1 MRVPDCAQ
9 ASKLVHDM
17 KDKNY
22 DEVIKQCK
30 IPTLVLDQ
38 KWHRL
43 FAISGKPEDVKTIE
57 QEEKDILLKQSHL
70 TNELKS
76 LKKIKADLMQSIV
89 DNMEGKDADKATE
102 AQRAKI
108 EQDKRLIDET
118 NEKIEQDEDM
128 LMEIPKELLQVNRTL
143 MLATMNFCYAKLRTN
158 SHEIAEISDWI
169 TNFRVELKKNI
180 IKKQNR
186 EINNRE
192 IYSYMH
198 DVFGPDVMELFDV
211 KNEDSFV
218 PEEEAVAAK
227 PEGVVS
233 KSDEKEA
240 NKERQQNF
248 DVDSK

>member
-1 MRVPDCAQ
+1 MQ
-9 ASKLVHDM
+9 
-17 KDKNY
+17 DKNY
-22 DEVIKQCK
+22 DEAIKQCR

-57 QEEKDILLKQSHL
+57 QEEKEILLKQSHL
-70 TNELKS
+70 TTELKS
-76 LKKIKADLMQSIV
+76 LKKIKSDLMKSIV
-89 DNMEGKDADKATE
+89 ENMEGKDADKATD
-102 AQRAKI
+102 AQREKI

-118 NEKIEQDEDM
+118 NEKIEQDEDA
-128 LMEIPKELLQVNRTL
+128 LMEIPKELLEVNRTL
-143 MLATMNFCYAKLRTN
+143 MLATMNFCYSKLRTN
-158 SHEIAEISDWI
+158 SHEIAEISEWI

-198 DVFGPDVMELFDV
+198 DIFGADVMELFDV

-218 PEEEAVAAK
+218 PNEETTEAK
-227 PEGVVS
+227 PEGAVA
-233 KSDEKEA
+233 KAKDEKEA
-240 NKERQQNF
+240 NKDRQQNF

>member
-1 MRVPDCAQ
+1 MQ
-9 ASKLVHDM
+9 
-17 KDKNY
+17 DKNY

-57 QEEKDILLKQSHL
+57 QEEKEILLKQSHL
-70 TNELKS
+70 TTELKN
-76 LKKIKADLMQSIV
+76 LKKIKADLMKSIV
-89 DNMEGKDADKATE
+89 ENMEGKDADKATD
-102 AQRAKI
+102 AQREKI
-108 EQDKRLIDET
+108 EQDKRLIDEA
-118 NEKIEQDEDM
+118 NEKIEQDEDA
-128 LMEIPKELLQVNRTL
+128 LMEIPKELLEVNRTL
-143 MLATMNFCYAKLRTN
+143 MLATMNFCYAKRRTN
-158 SHEIAEISDWI
+158 SHELADISEWF

-198 DVFGPDVMELFDV
+198 DIFGADVMELFDV

-218 PEEEAVAAK
+218 PDEDTTEARPEGAVAK
-227 PEGVVS
+227 V
-233 KSDEKEA
+233 KDEKEA
-240 NKERQQNF
+240 NKDRQQNF

>member
-1 MRVPDCAQ
+1 
-9 ASKLVHDM
+9 M
-17 KDKNY
+17 KDKNF
-22 DEVIKQCK
+22 DEIVKQIK

-57 QEEKDILLKQSHL
+57 QQEKDLLLKQSHL
-70 TNELKS
+70 TTELKS

-89 DNMEGKDADKATE
+89 ENMEGKDADKATE
-102 AQRAKI
+102 AQRTKI

-118 NEKIEQDEDM
+118 NEKIEQDEDL
-128 LMEIPKELLQVNRTL
+128 LMEIPRELAEVNRTL
-143 MLATMNFCYAKLRTN
+143 MLATMNFCYTKLRTN
-158 SHEIAEISDWI
+158 SHEIADISEWI

-198 DVFGPDVMELFDV
+198 DIFGADVMELFDV

-218 PEEEAVAAK
+218 PPEDSVEAK
-227 PEGVVS
+227 PEGAVV
-233 KSDEKEA
+233 KQKDEKEA
-240 NKERQQNF
+240 NKDRQQNF
-248 DVDSK
+248 DVDSKE

>member
-1 MRVPDCAQ
+1 MQ
-9 ASKLVHDM
+9 
-17 KDKNY
+17 DKNY

-57 QEEKDILLKQSHL
+57 QEEKEILLKQSHL
-70 TNELKS
+70 TTELKN
-76 LKKIKADLMQSIV
+76 LKKIKADLMKSIV
-89 DNMEGKDADKATE
+89 ENMEGKDADKATD
-102 AQRAKI
+102 AQREKI

-118 NEKIEQDEDM
+118 NEKIEQDEDA
-128 LMEIPKELLQVNRTL
+128 LMEIPKELLEVNRTL

-158 SHEIAEISDWI
+158 SHEIADISEWI

-198 DVFGPDVMELFDV
+198 DIFGADVMELFDV

-218 PEEEAVAAK
+218 PDEDTTEARTEGAVAKAK
-227 PEGVVS
+227 
-233 KSDEKEA
+233 DEKEA
-240 NKERQQNF
+240 NKDRQQNF